1 MNRSTEVG
9 LPAREW
15 AVYNLQKAVWTMF
28 GGKMMDT
35 FMDKLAQKMNA
46 QEMIKANS
54 AAEAAKMEQLQ
65 NQVAEYENLLQEMR
79 KVNLKTVENAEQVKQ
94 VVQESLQKIEEIQAA
109 ADSKEDKEE
118 LLAELKKQLETA
130 FRVSND
136 FQHKEN
142 VKVYRNVQAA
152 MVEELNKQ
160 TETIVAGQQEGSRKQ
175 KAVIPLSVCI
185 MLLVI
190 VDIVINL
197 FQIVIPF

>member
-9 LPAREW
+9 LPAGEW

-130 FRVSND
+130 FRESND

-160 TETIVAGQQEGSRKQ
+160 TETIVAGQQESSRKQ
-175 KAVIPLSVCI
+175 KAVVPLSVCI

>member
-1 MNRSTEVG
+1 
-9 LPAREW
+9 
-15 AVYNLQKAVWTMF
+15 
-28 GGKMMDT
+28 MDT

-65 NQVAEYENLLQEMR
+65 NQVAEYEKLLQEMR

-94 VVQESLQKIEEIQAA
+94 VVQESLWKIEEIQTA

-118 LLAELKKQLETA
+118 LLAEVKKQLEAA
-130 FRVSND
+130 FRESND

-160 TETIVAGQQEGSRKQ
+160 TETIVAGQQEGVKKQ
-175 KAVIPLSVCI
+175 KAVLPLSVCI
-185 MLLVI
+185 LVLVI
-190 VDIVINL
+190 ADIVINL
-197 FQIVIPF
+197 LNIVIPF

>member
-1 MNRSTEVG
+1 
-9 LPAREW
+9 
-15 AVYNLQKAVWTMF
+15 
-28 GGKMMDT
+28 MDT

-65 NQVAEYENLLQEMR
+65 SQITEYENLLQEMR

-94 VVQESLQKIEEIQAA
+94 VVQESLQKIEEIQVA

-118 LLAELKKQLETA
+118 LLAELKKQLEEA
-130 FRVSND
+130 FNQSND
-136 FQHKEN
+136 FLHKEN

-160 TETIVAGQQEGSRKQ
+160 TETLVAKQQESSKKQ
-175 KAVIPLSVCI
+175 KAVVPLSICI
-185 MLLVI
+185 MLLI
-190 VDIVINL
+190 IIDIVVNL
-197 FQIVIPF
+197 FNITIMF

>member
-1 MNRSTEVG
+1 
-9 LPAREW
+9 
-15 AVYNLQKAVWTMF
+15 
-28 GGKMMDT
+28 MMDT

-65 NQVAEYENLLQEMR
+65 SQIAEYESLLQEMR

-109 ADSKEDKEE
+109 ADSQEDKEE
-118 LLAELKKQLETA
+118 LLAEMKKQLEEA
-130 FRVSND
+130 FRQSND

-160 TETIVAGQQEGSRKQ
+160 TETIVAKQQESSKKQ
-175 KAVIPLSVCI
+175 KAILPLSICI
-185 MLLVI
+185 MLLI
-190 VDIVINL
+190 IIDIVVNL
-197 FQIVIPF
+197 FNITIMF

>member
-1 MNRSTEVG
+1 
-9 LPAREW
+9 
-15 AVYNLQKAVWTMF
+15 MF

-54 AAEAAKMEQLQ
+54 AADAAKMEQLQ
-65 NQVAEYENLLQEMR
+65 NQVMEYENLLQEMR

-94 VVQESLQKIEEIQAA
+94 IVQESLQKIEEIQVA
-109 ADSKEDKEE
+109 ADSTEE
-118 LLAELKKQLETA
+118 REALVAEVKKQLEEA
-130 FRVSND
+130 FKQSND

-160 TETIVAGQQEGSRKQ
+160 TETIVAKQQENNKKQ
-175 KAVIPLSVCI
+175 KALVPLSVCI
-185 MLLVI
+185 ILLVI
-190 VDIVINL
+190 IDIVMNL
-197 FQIVIPF
+197 FNITLVF

>member
-1 MNRSTEVG
+1 
-9 LPAREW
+9 
-15 AVYNLQKAVWTMF
+15 
-28 GGKMMDT
+28 MDT

-94 VVQESLQKIEEIQAA
+94 VVQESLRKIEEIQTA

-118 LLAELKKQLETA
+118 LLAEVKKQLETA
-130 FRVSND
+130 FRESND

-160 TETIVAGQQEGSRKQ
+160 TETIIAGQKEGSRKQ
-175 KAVIPLSVCI
+175 RAVIPLSVCI
-185 MLLVI
+185 LLLVI
-190 VDIVINL
+190 ADIVINL
-197 FQIVIPF
+197 LNIVIPL

>member
-1 MNRSTEVG
+1 
-9 LPAREW
+9 
-15 AVYNLQKAVWTMF
+15 MF

-65 NQVAEYENLLQEMR
+65 SQITEYENLLQEMR

-94 VVQESLQKIEEIQAA
+94 VVQESLQKIEEIQVA

-118 LLAELKKQLETA
+118 LLAELKKQLEEA
-130 FRVSND
+130 FNQSND
-136 FQHKEN
+136 FLHKEN

-160 TETIVAGQQEGSRKQ
+160 TETLVAKQQESSKKQ
-175 KAVIPLSVCI
+175 KAVVPLSICI
-185 MLLVI
+185 MLLI
-190 VDIVINL
+190 IIDIVVNL
-197 FQIVIPF
+197 FNITIMF

>member
-1 MNRSTEVG
+1 
-9 LPAREW
+9 
-15 AVYNLQKAVWTMF
+15 
-28 GGKMMDT
+28 MDT

-65 NQVAEYENLLQEMR
+65 NQVAEYEKLLQEMR

-94 VVQESLQKIEEIQAA
+94 VVQESLQKIEEIQVAA
-109 ADSKEDKEE
+109 NSKEDKEE
-118 LLAELKKQLETA
+118 LLAEVKKQLEEA
-130 FRVSND
+130 FRESND

-160 TETIVAGQQEGSRKQ
+160 TDTIVAKQQEGSKKQ
-175 KAVIPLSVCI
+175 KALIPLSVCI

-190 VDIVINL
+190 IDIAVNL
-197 FQIVIPF
+197 FNITLVF

>member
-1 MNRSTEVG
+1 
-9 LPAREW
+9 
-15 AVYNLQKAVWTMF
+15 
-28 GGKMMDT
+28 MDT

-65 NQVAEYENLLQEMR
+65 SQIAEYESLLQEMR

-109 ADSKEDKEE
+109 ADSQEDKEE
-118 LLAELKKQLETA
+118 LLAEMKKQLEEA
-130 FRVSND
+130 FRQSND

-160 TETIVAGQQEGSRKQ
+160 TETIVAKQQESSKKQ
-175 KAVIPLSVCI
+175 KAILPLSICI
-185 MLLVI
+185 MLLI
-190 VDIVINL
+190 IIDIVVNL
-197 FQIVIPF
+197 FNITIMF

>member
-1 MNRSTEVG
+1 
-9 LPAREW
+9 
-15 AVYNLQKAVWTMF
+15 
-28 GGKMMDT
+28 MDT

-65 NQVAEYENLLQEMR
+65 SQIAEYESLLQEMR

-94 VVQESLQKIEEIQAA
+94 VVQESLRKIEEIQAA
-109 ADSKEDKEE
+109 ADSQEDKEE
-118 LLAELKKQLETA
+118 LLAEMKKQLEEA
-130 FRVSND
+130 FRQSND

-160 TETIVAGQQEGSRKQ
+160 TETIVAKQQESSKKQ
-175 KAVIPLSVCI
+175 KAILPLSICI
-185 MLLVI
+185 MLLI
-190 VDIVINL
+190 IIDIVVNL
-197 FQIVIPF
+197 FNITIMF